1 MQFTKLQFAP
11 GINRETTAY
20 TAEGGWYDGDKIRFR
35 AGLPETIG
43 GWQKTTSSAILGTP
57 RSVYQWEALDGTDY
71 IGVGTNL
78 KYYIV
83 FGGVPYDITP
93 IRLTTAAGDV
103 TFSATDGS
111 AVITVTTT
119 SHGAYVGDFVTFSG
133 AVGLGGTITADLLN
147 AEHTITSIVD
157 GNTFEITLTTPANA
171 SDTGSGGSSVV
182 GAFQISVGLDT
193 QIFGT
198 GWGAGAWSRG
208 GWGSAATTAIPG
220 AQLRLWSQWAYGE
233 DLLICPRS
241 GGIYRWDA
249 SAGPSARAVSLSSLS
264 GATNTPTVARQVMVS
279 ERDRHTVVFGCDS
292 QFDPGTLDPTL
303 IRFSSQ
309 ESLTDW
315 DITSATNTAGDLRVG
330 SAIVSAVQTK
340 QQILVFTESTLH
352 ALQFIGPPFTFGLQ
366 EVSSNTSLI
375 SANAAVAV
383 EDSVFWMGRGNFY
396 SYTGAVAPLPCTVRE
411 FVFGDINSRQ
421 TAKICSGH
429 NGAFSEVWWFYPS
442 ADSDENDRYV
452 VYDYAQQ
459 LWYYGTL
466 SRTAW
471 ADSRTGL
478 YPVAASTDG
487 YVYYHEYGTDDGS
500 QNPPAALSPFIES
513 AVVDLGEGDQFMFA
527 TRLIPDLTFRASS
540 NATPTATMTLKARS
554 FPGAAFSSQD
564 DNAVT
569 KTSSVEVEQ
578 FTQQLFVRIRGRA
591 MSLRVESNQV
601 GTGWRLGSPRLDLRT
616 DGKR

>member
-11 GINRETTAY
+11 GIDRETTAY

-43 GWQKTTSSAILGTP
+43 GWQKTTSSAMLGTP

-133 AVGLGGTITADLLN
+133 AVGLGGAITADLLN

-157 GNTFEITLTTPANA
+157 GNTFELTLTTPANA

-249 SAGPSARAVSLSSLS
+249 SAGPSTRAVSLSSLS

-421 TAKICSGH
+421 TAKVCSGH

-487 YVYYHEYGTDDGS
+487 YAYYHEYGTDDGS

-527 TRLIPDLTFRASS
+527 TRLIPDLTFRSSS
-540 NATPTATMTLKARS
+540 NATPTATMTLKARN